1 MRSCGVK
8 KNKKQ
13 KAKKKTQ
20 KERRQ
25 VKYRGRV
32 RQTREVACEGTR
44 GMELCGEEE
53 EE

>member
-1 MRSCGVK
+1 MLK
-8 KNKKQ
+8 KTKSKKQ
-13 KAKKKTQ
+13 KKKTQ

-44 GMELCGEEE
+44 GMELCGEQEE
-53 EE
+53 EEE